1 MSIRCLAFDL
11 DGTLLTSEKK
21 IDPRTFDS
29 IQKAMKAGMHII
41 IASGRDKNGTKF
53 VYEPLGL
60 EDGRHFLALV
70 NGQIIYDF
78 EKKEYDL
85 DDVLLPEDGIKIQRI
100 CKQFNVEGIFCCGYD
115 FYSYVSRMNRLKK
128 KMASIFGNK
137 PMDYGLKSA
146 QKQRNFIDLPYE
158 EVLLTQDINK
168 VIMVHSKHFFEKNL
182 DDLRMALAD
191 YDVLMVG
198 PDWMEIMPKGV
209 SKASAIKR
217 IVERLGLTMDDV
229 MAFGDAQND
238 IQMIKE
244 VGIGVA
250 MGNAMDEV
258 KAVADYVCDT
268 NENNGIGKTI
278 DALLAGKEM
287 DLRNKTL

>member
-115 FYSYVSRMNRLKK
+115 FYSYVSRINRLKK

-278 DALLAGKEM
+278 DALLAGKEI

>member
-244 VGIGVA
+244 VGVGVA

-278 DALLAGKEM
+278 DVLLAGKEM